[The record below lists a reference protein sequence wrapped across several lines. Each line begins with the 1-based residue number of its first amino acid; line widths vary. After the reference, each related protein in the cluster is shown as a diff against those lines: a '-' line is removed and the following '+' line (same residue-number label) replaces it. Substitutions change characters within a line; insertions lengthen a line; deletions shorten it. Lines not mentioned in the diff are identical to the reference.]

1 MDFYDGVISGERLC
15 NPDNGNYQAVL
26 GLVLDNSALHT
37 SAHTPDML
45 GPGTPITFSRVSG
58 RKTQPTPKGPIH
70 RSTVCTPFSEPWTDD
85 LYYHHHQQQDHD
97 LANIQHRTNQGTDRA
112 DLSTA
117 RTATAGPNPN
127 SAGKAPGKL
136 GPSPQE
142 KKASRPTHPTV
153 LYLAVATLSSTNTTL
168 AGVAQSVERVALIN
182 SKEINLKVVGSSP
195 TFGYSYHTS
204 STEQLFFYSFSGG
217 VGCMVWWWWLLF
229 W

>member
-1 MDFYDGVISGERLC
+1 VSIGPLIFTTTINNKIM
-15 NPDNGNYQAVL
+15 
-26 GLVLDNSALHT
+26 T
-37 SAHTPDML
+37 SPTSNT
-45 GPGTPITFSRVSG
+45 GP
-58 RKTQPTPKGPIH
+58 
-70 RSTVCTPFSEPWTDD
+70 
-85 LYYHHHQQQDHD
+85 
-97 LANIQHRTNQGTDRA
+97 TDRA

-117 RTATAGPNPN
+117 RTATAGPKPN

-153 LYLAVATLSSTNTTL
+153 FYLAVTILSSTNITL

-204 STEQLFFYSFSGG
+204 SSEQLSFCSFDVGFGWEVWWGWCVVFWGG
-217 VGCMVWWWWLLF
+217 CGVDVGCFGSTTASESDNEARGPIDLHPSSIHAIIGRSTCYVDSPSKSPAS
-229 W
+229 